1 MAAPNSRQTLIEYA
15 LRQLGAPVVDVNID
29 WQQCEDRLD
38 DALQYFS
45 ERHFDGVE
53 KAYFLYPVT
62 AQDITNEYINTDNLG
77 PVNGFGGDGPTGR
90 DIVSV
95 VKIFQFGPF
104 SNISMFD
111 VRYQM
116 ALTDYF
122 GINTNLMS
130 SRNMGLA
137 QYDSTKRYINMI
149 QDMFQ
154 PEKTVR
160 FSKVTNKL
168 HIEMNWKQELIN
180 NANIMIEAYVL
191 LDPEKF
197 TEIYNDRLLKKYI
210 TALIKRQWAM
220 NMSKFGGVQL
230 PGGVT
235 LRGPE
240 LYAEAQQEIMQIEQQ
255 VQLEYELPINFMV
268 G

>member
-1 MAAPNSRQTLIEYA
+1 MAAPNSRQTLIEYS
-15 LRQLGAPVVDVNID
+15 LRQLGAPVVDINVD

-53 KAYFLYPVT
+53 KAFFLYPVT
-62 AQDITNEYINTDNLG
+62 AQDITNQYIDTDALG
-77 PVNGFGGDGPTGR
+77 PVNGFGGDGPTGS
-90 DIVSV
+90 DILSI
-95 VKIFQFGPF
+95 VKVFQFGPF

-111 VRYQM
+111 IRYQM

-130 SRNMGLA
+130 SRNMGLG
-137 QYDSTKRYINMI
+137 QYDSTKRYINLI
-149 QDMFQ
+149 QDLFQ
-154 PEKTVR
+154 PEKTIR

-168 HIEMNWKQELIN
+168 HIEMNWQQELIAGSN
-180 NANIMIEAYVL
+180 LMIEAYVNL
-191 LDPEKF
+191 SPDKF
-197 TEIYNDRLLKKYI
+197 TEIYNDRLLKKYL
-210 TALIKRQWAM
+210 TALIKRQWGM

-240 LYAEAQQEIMQIEQQ
+240 IVQEAMQEIQLIEQQ
-255 VQLEYELPINFMV
+255 VQLEYELPINFMM

>member
-1 MAAPNSRQTLIEYA
+1 MAAPNSRQTLIEYC
-15 LRQLGAPVVDVNID
+15 LRQLGAPVVDINVD

-53 KAYFLYPVT
+53 KAYFMYPVT
-62 AQDITNEYINTDNLG
+62 AQDITNQYIDTNNLG
-77 PVNGFGGDGPTGR
+77 PVNGFGGDGPTGN
-90 DIVSV
+90 DIVSI
-95 VKIFQFGPF
+95 VKVFQFGPF

-149 QDMFQ
+149 QDLFQ

-168 HIEMNWKQELIN
+168 HLEMNWAQELTAG
-180 NANIMIEAYVL
+180 ANVCIEAYVN

-197 TEIYNDRLLKKYI
+197 TEIFNDRYLKKYLV
-210 TALIKRQWAM
+210 ALIKRQWAS
-220 NMSKFGGVQL
+220 NMSKFGGVLL
-230 PGGVT
+230 PGGVS

-240 LYAEAQQEIMQIEQQ
+240 LYAEAQNEIMLIEQQ

>member
-1 MAAPNSRQTLIEYA
+1 MAAPNSRQTLIEYS
-15 LRQLGAPVVDVNID
+15 LRQLGAPVVDINVD

-53 KAYFLYPVT
+53 KAFFLYPVT
-62 AQDITNEYINTDNLG
+62 AQDITNQYIDTNALG
-77 PVNGFGGDGPTGR
+77 PVNGFGGDGPDGT
-90 DIVSV
+90 DILSI
-95 VKIFQFGPF
+95 VKVFQFGPF

-111 VRYQM
+111 IRYQM

-130 SRNMGLA
+130 SRNMGLG
-137 QYDSTKRYINMI
+137 QYDSTKRYINLI
-149 QDMFQ
+149 QDLFQ
-154 PEKTVR
+154 PEKTIR

-168 HIEMNWKQELIN
+168 HIEMNWEQELVAGSN
-180 NANIMIEAYVL
+180 LMIEAYVNL
-191 LDPEKF
+191 NPEKF
-197 TEIYNDRLLKKYI
+197 TEIYNDRLLKKYL
-210 TALIKRQWAM
+210 TALIKKQWGM

-240 LYAEAQQEIMQIEQQ
+240 LVQEAIQEIQLIEQQ
-255 VQLEYELPINFMV
+255 VQLEYELPINFMM

>member
-1 MAAPNSRQTLIEYA
+1 MASPSSRQTLIEYS
-15 LRQLGAPVVDVNID
+15 LRQLGAPVVDINVD

-62 AQDITNEYINTDNLG
+62 ETDITNQYIDTDNLG

-90 DIVSV
+90 DIVSI
-95 VKIFQFGPF
+95 VKLFQFGPF

-154 PEKTVR
+154 PEKAIR

-168 HIEMNWKQELIN
+168 HIDMNWKEELA
-180 NANIMIEAYVL
+180 ANGNLLIEAYVAL
-191 LDPEKF
+191 NPEKF
-197 TEIYNDRLLKKYI
+197 TEIYNDRLLKKYV
-210 TALIKRQWAM
+210 TALIKRQWGM
-220 NMSKFGGVQL
+220 NMSKFTGVQL

-235 LRGPE
+235 LRG
-240 LYAEAQQEIMQIEQQ
+240 AEIVADAQQEIALIEQQ

>member
-15 LRQLGAPVVDVNID
+15 LRQLGAPVVDINVD

-53 KAYFLYPVT
+53 RAYFLYT
-62 AQDITNEYINTDNLG
+62 LTEQDMTNEYINTDDLG
-77 PVNGFGGDGPTGR
+77 PVNGFGGDGPTGK
-90 DIVSV
+90 DILSV
-95 VKIFQFGPF
+95 VKVFQFGPF

-149 QDMFQ
+149 QDLFQ

-168 HIEMNWKQELIN
+168 QIEMNWREELTVGRKI
-180 NANIMIEAYVL
+180 IIEAYVS
-191 LDPEKF
+191 LDPQKF
-197 TEIYNDRLLKKYI
+197 PEIYNDRLLKKYV
-210 TALIKRQWAM
+210 TALIKKQWGM
-220 NMSKFGGVQL
+220 NMAKFGGVQL

-240 LYAEAQQEIMQIEQQ
+240 IVAEAIGEIQLIEAQ
-255 VQLEYELPINFMV
+255 VQLEYELPINFMM

>member
-15 LRQLGAPVVDVNID
+15 LRQLGAPVVDINVD

-53 KAYFLYPVT
+53 KAYFMYSLT
-62 AQDITNEYINTDNLG
+62 QQDMDNQYISTDDLG
-77 PVNGFGGDGPTGR
+77 PVNGYGGDGPTGK
-90 DIVSV
+90 DILSV
-95 VKIFQFGPF
+95 IKVFQFGPF

-111 VRYQM
+111 IRYQM

-149 QDMFQ
+149 QDLFQ

-168 HIEMNWKQELIN
+168 QIEMNWKEELAVDRKI
-180 NANIMIEAYVL
+180 IIEAYVA

-197 TEIYNDRLLKKYI
+197 TEIYNDRLLKKYL
-210 TALIKRQWAM
+210 TALLKRQWGM

-240 LYAEAQQEIMQIEQQ
+240 ITADANAEIQLIEQQ
-255 VQLEYELPINFMV
+255 VQLEYELPINFMM